1 MQKKDEKIKEIDK
14 MIEKDI
20 DPQMDK
26 LKKEKEQYILY
37 NSQNIEVTR
46 LNRELRAFE
55 YYIKQKFRAERQG
68 QILNLQELDSEKR
81 NDKQRIQKELT
92 KIESELKLYLQKKT
106 KESDTEYEKIS
117 SLCAQLQKDLWK
129 KETDVKNLKSRI
141 DDYEKE
147 QQTSSELQQ
156 DKQYNIK
163 RILQKLDFIKSNLSQ
178 SESTLKQKKDVQ
190 EEAVRNI
197 DAYAKGQSSVED
209 AKEGLKQQINEAE

>member
-1 MQKKDEKIKEIDK
+1 MPYMRVHVYARMRVPVSNDEAGFARA
-14 MIEKDI
+14 
-20 DPQMDK
+20 P
-26 LKKEKEQYILY
+26 EQ
-37 NSQNIEVTR
+37 
-46 LNRELRAFE
+46 
-55 YYIKQKFRAERQG
+55 
-68 QILNLQELDSEKR
+68 
-81 NDKQRIQKELT
+81 
-92 KIESELKLYLQKKT
+92 
-106 KESDTEYEKIS
+106 
-117 SLCAQLQKDLWK
+117 DLWK